1 MNNFYYPHL
10 LPQTNEEL
18 SRLYGA
24 NESMDS
30 LWEVNMREN
39 RGKEIQVGDKAYLK
53 GAIDVTKLKVNTEP
67 QLLKTIF
74 VGESNKYDRNLA
86 MAANDPMGQRTR
98 EENRI
103 VNGANK
109 SGIED
114 YLSSRDPFGLLIIVV
129 IPIIIAIILFKGRNN
144 AQNP

>member
-1 MNNFYYPHL
+1 MKNLYYPNL
-10 LPQTNEEL
+10 LPKNSEEL
-18 SRLYGA
+18 EINYEQ
-24 NESMDS
+24 NDN
-30 LWEVNMREN
+30 LWEVQRKANY
-39 RGKEIQVGDKAYLK
+39 GKDVEAGDKSYLK

-67 QLLKTIF
+67 QLLKTTF

-109 SGIED
+109 SGIEN

-129 IPIIIAIILFKGRNN
+129 IPIILALILFKGRNN

>member
-1 MNNFYYPHL
+1 MKNLYYPNL

-18 SRLYGA
+18 SRLYDA

-39 RGKEIQVGDKAYLK
+39 RGKEIQNAKAYLK
-53 GAIDVTKLKVNTEP
+53 GIIDVTKLKANTEP
-67 QLLKTIF
+67 SLLK
-74 VGESNKYDRNLA
+74 ESYAGSKDKYDRNLA
-86 MAANDPMGQRTR
+86 EAANDPMGQRTR

-103 VNGANK
+103 VNGSNK

>member
-18 SRLYGA
+18 SRLYDA

-53 GAIDVTKLKVNTEP
+53 GIIDVTKLKANTEP
-67 QLLKTIF
+67 SLLT
-74 VGESNKYDRNLA
+74 ESYAGSIDKYDRNLA
-86 MAANDPMGQRTR
+86 YALNSSMQPRTR

-103 VNGANK
+103 INGANK

-114 YLSSRDPFGLLIIVV
+114 YLDSRDPFGLLIIVV

>member
-1 MNNFYYPHL
+1 MKNLYYPNL
-10 LPQTNEEL
+10 LPQTSEEL
-18 SRLYGA
+18 EINYEQ
-24 NESMDS
+24 NDN
-30 LWEVNMREN
+30 LWEVNRKAN
-39 RGKEIQVGDKAYLK
+39 YGKDVEAGDKSYLK

-86 MAANDPMGQRTR
+86 AAANDPMGQRTR

-103 VNGANK
+103 INGANK

>member
-1 MNNFYYPHL
+1 MKNLYYPNL

-18 SRLYGA
+18 LRLYGQ

-39 RGKEIQVGDKAYLK
+39 YGKEIQVNAKAYLK
-53 GAIDVTKLKVNTEP
+53 GIVDVTKLKANTDP
-67 QLLKTIF
+67 SLVQTSF
-74 VGESNKYDRNLA
+74 VGEVNKYDRNFV
-86 MAANDPMGQRTR
+86 MAANDPMGQKTR

-103 VNGANK
+103 INGSNK

-129 IPIIIAIILFKGRNN
+129 IPIIIAIILFRGKNKN
-144 AQNP
+144 

>member
-1 MNNFYYPHL
+1 MKNLYYPNL
-10 LPQTNEEL
+10 LPQTSEEL
-18 SRLYGA
+18 EINYEQ
-24 NESMDS
+24 NDN
-30 LWEVNMREN
+30 LWEVHRKANY
-39 RGKEIQVGDKAYLK
+39 GKDVEAGDKSYLK

-86 MAANDPMGQRTR
+86 AAANDPMGQRTR

-103 VNGANK
+103 INGSNK

-129 IPIIIAIILFKGRNN
+129 IPIILAIILFRGRNN

>member
-1 MNNFYYPHL
+1 MKNLYYPNL

-18 SRLYGA
+18 SRLYDA

-39 RGKEIQVGDKAYLK
+39 RGKEIQNAKAYLK
-53 GAIDVTKLKVNTEP
+53 GIIDVTKLKANTEP
-67 QLLKTIF
+67 SLLK
-74 VGESNKYDRNLA
+74 ESYAGSKDKYDRNLA
-86 MAANDPMGQRTR
+86 YALNSSMQPRTR

-103 VNGANK
+103 INGANK

-129 IPIIIAIILFKGRNN
+129 IPIIIAIILFRGRNN

>member
-1 MNNFYYPHL
+1 MKNLYYPNL
-10 LPQTNEEL
+10 LPQTSEEL
-18 SRLYGA
+18 EINYEQ
-24 NESMDS
+24 NDN
-30 LWEVNMREN
+30 LWEVHRKANY
-39 RGKEIQVGDKAYLK
+39 GKDVEAGDKSYLK
-53 GAIDVTKLKVNTEP
+53 GAIDVTKLEANTNP
-67 QLLKTIF
+67 SLVKTSF
-74 VGESNKYDRNLA
+74 VGEVNEYDRNLV

-109 SGIED
+109 SGIEN

-129 IPIIIAIILFKGRNN
+129 IPIIIAIILFRGRNN

>member
-1 MNNFYYPHL
+1 MKNLYYPNL
-10 LPQTNEEL
+10 LPQTSEEL
-18 SRLYGA
+18 EINYEQ
-24 NESMDS
+24 NDN
-30 LWEVNMREN
+30 LWEVHRKANY
-39 RGKEIQVGDKAYLK
+39 GKDVEAGDKSHLK
-53 GAIDVTKLKVNTEP
+53 GIIDVTKLKANTNP
-67 QLLKTIF
+67 SLVQTSF
-74 VGESNKYDRNLA
+74 VGEVNEYDRNLV
-86 MAANDPMGQRTR
+86 MAANDPMGPKTR

-103 VNGANK
+103 INGANK

>member
-1 MNNFYYPHL
+1 MKNLYYPNL

-18 SRLYGA
+18 LRLYGQ

-39 RGKEIQVGDKAYLK
+39 YGKDVGAGDKSYLK

-86 MAANDPMGQRTR
+86 EAANDPMGQRTR

-103 VNGANK
+103 INGSNK

-129 IPIIIAIILFKGRNN
+129 IPIIIAIILFRGKNKN
-144 AQNP
+144 

>member
-1 MNNFYYPHL
+1 MKNLYYPNL
-10 LPQTNEEL
+10 MPQTSEEL
-18 SRLYGA
+18 EINYEQ
-24 NESMDS
+24 NDN
-30 LWEVNMREN
+30 LWEEHQKANY
-39 RGKEIQVGDKAYLK
+39 GKDAEAGDKAYLK

-86 MAANDPMGQRTR
+86 EAANDPMGQRTR

-103 VNGANK
+103 INGSNK

-129 IPIIIAIILFKGRNN
+129 IPIILAIILFRGRNN